1 MIKKSGLITLTI
13 LLIILTT
20 NLSCSK
26 KTDLNNNIFRYNEHS
41 NISSLDPIFSS
52 TVRNIW
58 PVNQI
63 FNGLVQLDD
72 SLNIKPDLAKKW
84 NISTDGL
91 TYEFTIRDDVFF
103 HKSIHF
109 GDSLTRRVVAS
120 DMTYSLGSVCSTST
134 PTFITCSSQSWS

>member
-26 KTDLNNNIFRYNEHS
+26 KTDLNNNNIFRYNEHS

-84 NISTDGL
+84 DISDDGL
-91 TYEFTIRDDVFF
+91 NYIFNIKKNIFF
-103 HKSIHF
+103 HKSNIF
-109 GDSLTRRVVAS
+109 GADSTRTVNAY
-120 DMTYSLGSVCSTST
+120 D
-134 PTFITCSSQSWS
+134 F

>member
-26 KTDLNNNIFRYNEHS
+26 KTDLNNNNIFRYNEHS

-63 FNGLVQLDD
+63 FNGLVQLDE
-72 SLNIKPDLAKKW
+72 SLNIKQD
-84 NISTDGL
+84 
-91 TYEFTIRDDVFF
+91 
-103 HKSIHF
+103 
-109 GDSLTRRVVAS
+109 
-120 DMTYSLGSVCSTST
+120 
-134 PTFITCSSQSWS
+134 

>member
-26 KTDLNNNIFRYNEHS
+26 KTDLNNNNIFRYNEHS

-103 HKSIHF
+103 HKF
-109 GDSLTRRVVAS
+109 
-120 DMTYSLGSVCSTST
+120 YSLYAR
-134 PTFITCSSQSWS
+134 FN